1 MIGQNYFRKVSIT
14 SSSRITENERPRS
27 LLGEAGRWSGLIG
40 SWRTLLQGSASFYSA
55 QLEWPNMETAGN
67 NILAHGALPFYQN
80 GLTTSVSSILSS
92 SPGAQDSISRTTSI
106 GAQNGWPSYSTDS
119 SIPPHNSCSMASYG
133 NLQLGPSFSAM
144 NGKSPYN
151 TFASAG
157 ADYLNCRQMQLNHMN
172 LNAMPTMRNYPPLYS
187 DMYPSAHSA
196 GYTNGSFYPDIPPG
210 LPTLPGR
217 DIDCRSATS
226 ESSNQESKGRKKRK
240 PYTRYQTMVL
250 ENEFLNSSYITRQKR
265 WEISC
270 KLQLSERQVKVWFQ
284 NRRMKRK
291 KLNERAKARLRDGDE
306 GKDHLLQQA
315 HHAGAVQA
323 WNVYNTSRTM
333 TQFLDYMS
341 THA

>member
-1 MIGQNYFRKVSIT
+1 MWVLLYYLCLRWNENKFYVCITMIKDKNVHDWPT
-14 SSSRITENERPRS
+14 SGVC
-27 LLGEAGRWSGLIG
+27 LL
-40 SWRTLLQGSASFYSA
+40 

-226 ESSNQESKGRKKRK
+226 ESSNQG
-240 PYTRYQTMVL
+240 
-250 ENEFLNSSYITRQKR
+250 NIINGITLKS
-265 WEISC
+265 IY
-270 KLQLSERQVKVWFQ
+270 KI
-284 NRRMKRK
+284 
-291 KLNERAKARLRDGDE
+291 
-306 GKDHLLQQA
+306 H
-315 HHAGAVQA
+315 
-323 WNVYNTSRTM
+323 
-333 TQFLDYMS
+333 
-341 THA
+341 